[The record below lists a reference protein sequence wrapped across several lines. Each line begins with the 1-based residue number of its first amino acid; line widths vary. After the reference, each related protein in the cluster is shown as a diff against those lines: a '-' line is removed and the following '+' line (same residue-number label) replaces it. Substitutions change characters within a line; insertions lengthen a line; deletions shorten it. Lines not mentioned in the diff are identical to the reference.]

1 MSLCLMACALNLGP
15 VILLPIHQPIQ
26 ELMANAKG
34 QLGQFHQLV
43 KDLIS
48 RLQFLHSHLVTHCD
62 IKPDNLIYSPEFG
75 LQIIDFDMA
84 VKLDKDTDMVEDIVG
99 TEGYMASEIDK
110 E

>member
-1 MSLCLMACALNLGP
+1 MARTSNLGP
-15 VILLPIHQPIQ
+15 VILLPIYQPIQ
-26 ELMANAKG
+26 ELMANAKE

-43 KDLIS
+43 EDLIS
-48 RLQFLHSHLVTHCD
+48 GLQFLHSHLVTHHD
-62 IKPDNLIYSPEFG
+62 IKPDNLVYSPEFG

-99 TEGYMASEIDK
+99 TEGYMASKIDK

>member
-1 MSLCLMACALNLGP
+1 
-15 VILLPIHQPIQ
+15 
-26 ELMANAKG
+26 MANAKG

-43 KDLIS
+43 EDLIS

-110 E
+110 K